1 MAMVATRGVKS
12 SWMLPALIVALGAAL
27 FATLLLR
34 TGVLHL
40 GQNGPMHAPGAAAPE
55 NVAVEAQLGV
65 RFSNVA
71 VVGGGGLVE
80 LTYTVLDPEKAT
92 TFQSD
97 TTHPP
102 TLYRT
107 GDSDNPVHI
116 AALMK
121 QGHNLRP
128 GQTYFILYENPH
140 GIVKSGDTVRIESKA
155 GALADFPVE

>member
-1 MAMVATRGVKS
+1 M
-12 SWMLPALIVALGAAL
+12 
-27 FATLLLR
+27 
-34 TGVLHL
+34 
-40 GQNGPMHAPGAAAPE
+40 
-55 NVAVEAQLGV
+55 
-65 RFSNVA
+65 
-71 VVGGGGLVE
+71 VGGGGLVE

-128 GQTYFILYENPH
+128 GQTYFILYENP
-140 GIVKSGDTVRIESKA
+140 KA
-155 GALADFPVE
+155 WSTRVTPCGSTRRPASWPTSRSSSP

>member
-1 MAMVATRGVKS
+1 MTAVAARLVKS
-12 SWMLPALIVALGAAL
+12 SWILPVLLAVLSV
-27 FATLLLR
+27 TLVGTVLVR
-34 TGVLHL
+34 AGVVRLP
-40 GQNGPMHAPGAAAPE
+40 QSGPMHAPGAKAPE
-55 NVAVEAQLGV
+55 SLQVEAQLGI
-65 RFSNVA
+65 RFSHVA

-102 TLYRT
+102 TIFRT

-121 QGHNLRP
+121 QGHDLRP

-140 GIVKSGDTVRIESKA
+140 GVVHSGDTVRIDSKA
-155 GALADFPVE
+155 GELADFPVE

>member
-1 MAMVATRGVKS
+1 MSTIAARAVKS
-12 SWMLPALIVALGAAL
+12 SWMLPVLLVALSVAL
-27 FATLLLR
+27 VGTVLVRA
-34 TGVLHL
+34 GVVHVR
-40 GQNGPMHAPGAAAPE
+40 QSGPMHAPGAKAPE
-55 NVAVEAQLGV
+55 SLAVEAQLGI
-65 RFSNVA
+65 RFSHVA

-128 GQTYFILYENPH
+128 GQTYFILYENPKGVVH
-140 GIVKSGDTVRIESKA
+140 AGDTVRIDSKA
-155 GALADFPVE
+155 GELADFPVE